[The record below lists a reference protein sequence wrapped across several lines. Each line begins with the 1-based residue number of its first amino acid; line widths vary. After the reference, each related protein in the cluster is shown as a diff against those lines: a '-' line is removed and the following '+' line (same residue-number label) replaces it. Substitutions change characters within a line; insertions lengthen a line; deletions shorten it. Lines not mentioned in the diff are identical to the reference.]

1 MQEIKVIRSLSI
13 DYKKRSCEKLK
24 KRHFIRYQTPD
35 LKTSSINSNT
45 TDSPQ
50 PISKYDFVFDQKNR
64 KIKAPLIG
72 EIYLGREEFHIISP
86 KTENP
91 PMIPKTSYHKV
102 NLSTPE
108 IATSFINESKNM
120 FTRKRSYVHCLRKS
134 IKELKSLNLQPH
146 DYDNIEKVIPSHSYH
161 QQHSVSFL
169 KAIKCG
175 AIATVRNLLRESPYL
190 VHTYDDIG
198 MTGLHWCALRSR
210 TDIASILIAHR
221 AIIDALDCAHRTPLF
236 LAVKTGNFDVIRFYL
251 INKAD
256 PFIMPNYKKRLIQY
270 TKKYAILELLKK
282 AMLYHKMIKK
292 LPPNQRD
299 EKWKNEII
307 PAFLR
312 ISTIRITD
320 FNFRKFF

>member
-1 MQEIKVIRSLSI
+1 MQEVKVVRSMSI
-13 DYKKRSCEKLK
+13 DYKKQSCEKLK

-35 LKTSSINSNT
+35 LNASTINSNT
-45 TDSPQ
+45 TDVPQ
-50 PISKYDFVFDQKNR
+50 PTNKDYFTFDQKNR

-86 KTENP
+86 KTANP
-91 PMIPKTSYHKV
+91 PMIQKTSYHKI

-108 IATSFINESKNM
+108 IAKSFINDSKKM
-120 FTRKRSYVHCLRKS
+120 FISKRSYVHCLKKS
-134 IKELKSLNLQPH
+134 IKELKSLNLQPQ
-146 DYDNIEKVIPSHSYH
+146 DYDNIEKIIPSRSYH
-161 QQHSVSFL
+161 QPHSTSFL

-175 AIATVRNLLRESPYL
+175 AIETVRNLLRENPCL
-190 VHTYDDIG
+190 VHTYDNIG

-221 AIIDALDCAHRTPLF
+221 AVIDALDCAHRTPLF
-236 LAVKTGNFDVIRFYL
+236 LAVKIGNFDVIRFYL

-256 PFIMPNYKKRLIQY
+256 PFIIPNYKKRLIQFA
-270 TKKYAILELLKK
+270 KKYSILELLKK
-282 AMLYHKMIKK
+282 AMLYHKMLRK

-299 EKWKNEII
+299 EKWKSEMV
-307 PAFLR
+307 PALMR
-312 ISTIRITD
+312 ISTIRISD

>member
-1 MQEIKVIRSLSI
+1 MQEVKVVRSLSI
-13 DYKKRSCEKLK
+13 DHKKRSCEKLK

-35 LKTSSINSNT
+35 LNASTMNSNT

-50 PISKYDFVFDQKNR
+50 PTNKYNFTFDQKNR
-64 KIKAPLIG
+64 KIIAPLIG
-72 EIYLGREEFHIISP
+72 EIYLGREEFYIISP
-86 KTENP
+86 KAENP
-91 PMIPKTSYHKV
+91 PMIPKTSYSKASI
-102 NLSTPE
+102 NTPE
-108 IATSFINESKNM
+108 IATSFINESKKM
-120 FTRKRSYVHCLRKS
+120 FIRKRSYVHCLKKS

-146 DYDNIEKVIPSHSYH
+146 HYDNIEKIIPSTSYH
-161 QQHSVSFL
+161 QENSISFL

-175 AIATVRNLLRESPYL
+175 AITTIQNLLRENPYL
-190 VHTYDDIG
+190 VHTYDNVG

-210 TDIASILIAHR
+210 IDIASILIAHR

-236 LAVKTGNFDVIRFYL
+236 LAVKTGNYDVIRFYL

-270 TKKYAILELLKK
+270 TKKYAVLELLKK
-282 AMLYHKMIKK
+282 AMLCHKMIRK

-299 EKWKNEII
+299 EKWKTEMV
-307 PAFLR
+307 PALLR

-320 FNFRKFF
+320 FNFKKFF